1 MYAGRRV
8 ASLRHLSDNA
18 WRVSVVSEGRRG
30 GVEGPLGLCL
40 PQQETTAVA
49 DHTVSLNRLRAYSA
63 RSPKG
68 MA

>member
-8 ASLRHLSDNA
+8 ASLRHHWDNA
-18 WRVSVVSEGRRG
+18 WCVSVVSEGRRG

-40 PQQETTAVA
+40 PQQETAAVA
-49 DHTVSLNRLRAYSA
+49 DHTVSLICLHASA
-63 RSPKG
+63 VRSPKG

>member
-1 MYAGRRV
+1 MYAERRV
-8 ASLRHLSDNA
+8 APLRHLTGYA
-18 WRVSVVSEGRRG
+18 WRVSVVSEGRRACA
-30 GVEGPLGLCL
+30 EGPLGLCL

-49 DHTVSLNRLRAYSA
+49 DHTVSLLRLHASAA